1 VRRERAR
8 GRADEPEL
16 ASVQSVATAEASPG
30 EIEEPQIGFAEEDGD
45 QVGHAGHDVV
55 EVINEALGP
64 RQSLPGFADPR
75 MERVNPIELPSWF
88 VDRCRR
94 AYLSV
99 SFDPNERC
107 RVLGITSTNYGEG
120 KDSIAIGIATAMA
133 VDSKKPTLLLE
144 LDLGEP
150 SLYRF
155 LGIDSGR
162 GLSEWLDGDSRLRI
176 VKGAALVPNLF
187 IVPAGAAQD
196 EPARFFHE
204 LVDRDVMLGMK
215 QVFANVVLDLPPT
228 LTLSYAP
235 LAYAL
240 ADRLL
245 MVARSGVTP
254 TDDLEASVR
263 LIGKERLNGI
273 VLNGT
278 DSRLPRWLRA
288 LL

>member
-1 VRRERAR
+1 VPPKVVKA
-8 GRADEPEL
+8 
-16 ASVQSVATAEASPG
+16 
-30 EIEEPQIGFAEEDGD
+30 AEEDNPMAAFEEAISAADASSGAD
-45 QVGHAGHDVV
+45 DRRENGEEAGANGQVRHDVV
-55 EVINEALGP
+55 DVINEALSP
-64 RQSLPGFADPR
+64 RPVLPGFADPR
-75 MERVNPIELPSWF
+75 MEQVNPIELPAWF

-99 SFDPNERC
+99 RFDRHENC
-107 RVLGITSTNYGEG
+107 RVLGVTSTNYGEG

-133 VDSKKPTLLLE
+133 VDSKRPTLLLE
-144 LDLGEP
+144 LDLAEP
-150 SLYRF
+150 SLHRF
-155 LGIDSGR
+155 LGINPGR
-162 GLSEWLDGDSRLRI
+162 GLGEWLDGDSRLRI

-187 IVPAGAAQD
+187 IVPAGTAQE

-204 LVDRDVMLGMK
+204 LVDRDVMLGLR

-228 LTLSYAP
+228 LTISYAP
-235 LAYAL
+235 LAWAL

-245 MVARSGVTP
+245 IVARSGSTP

-263 LIGKERLNGI
+263 LIGKDRLNGI

-278 DSRLPRWLRA
+278 DTRVPRWLRA